1 VALCQVRLDL
11 LDETRKLSFMIELR
25 RLRALRE
32 LANRGTIAA
41 AADALYLTPSAVSQQ
56 LAALEQQVGQPL
68 LLPNGRTVR
77 LTPAAEAVLAHADAL
92 FSELERMDATLA
104 ALAGGER
111 GRVRIGAFST
121 AIRGLIVPAVG
132 LLRDRAPAVELV
144 VQDVESPEVF
154 DLLARGE
161 LDLAISMES
170 ESAPRHDDERF
181 ARTPLMRD
189 LLDVALPQDHR
200 LAGEADVPLAAL
212 ATEPFVAPP
221 RGWSCEDVIRVG
233 CAAAGFSPVVAHR
246 SADWTAVMALVGAGL
261 GVACVPRLAQDEPP
275 PGVTIRPIA
284 GDPPCR
290 HLFIACRRGAEEHP
304 ALHSVVGAVQE
315 VASRVVTAEASRVV
329 TAEASRVVTA
339 EAPQVIPA
347 EAPAV
352 ADAA

>member
-1 VALCQVRLDL
+1 
-11 LDETRKLSFMIELR
+11 MIELR

-68 LLPNGRTVR
+68 LIPSGRTVR
-77 LTPAAEAVLAHADAL
+77 LTPAAEAVLGHAEAV

-111 GRVRIGAFST
+111 GRVRIGAFAT
-121 AIRGLIVPAVG
+121 AIVGLVVPAVG
-132 LLRDRAPAVELV
+132 LLRERAPGVDLA
-144 VQDVESPEVF
+144 VQDLESPEVF
-154 DLLARGE
+154 HLLARGD

-170 ESAPRHDDERF
+170 DSAPRHDDERF
-181 ARTPLMRD
+181 TRTPLMRD
-189 LLDVALPQDHR
+189 LLDVALPHGHR
-200 LAGEADVPLAAL
+200 LARESEVPLAAL
-212 ATEPFVAPP
+212 APEPFVAPP

-233 CAAAGFSPVVAHR
+233 CAAAGFSPAVAHR

-275 PGVTIRPIA
+275 PGVAIRPIA
-284 GDPPCR
+284 GEPPCR

-304 ALHSVVGAVQE
+304 ALLAVIE
-315 VASRVVTAEASRVV
+315 ALRAVASRVTAGGDEPLLSLAAEA
-329 TAEASRVVTA
+329 
-339 EAPQVIPA
+339 
-347 EAPAV
+347 
-352 ADAA
+352 